1 MEMARVAIVCHS
13 YNNFFVLGSSPWGR
27 DRSVGAEGVRR
38 VWEDRRAA
46 QQCGNS
52 RCPAGKMYDLL
63 KNHFTDLPVLFS
75 EICKSAE
82 VLEGDGKS
90 LGSVRRWTYLMH
102 DTSDELLEV
111 IEKVVDVDDE
121 NRSLTLS
128 AIGGDVLRTHKRFDV
143 KVIVTPKG
151 TGSSV
156 KWHIIFEKVNED
168 DPHPDPYLELFNT
181 THERLELH
189 YHKDE

>member
-1 MEMARVAIVCHS
+1 MASRKVDRKPS
-13 YNNFFVLGSSPWGR
+13 GTPRSSLNMR
-27 DRSVGAEGVRR
+27 RTISMAEAPTHVIDIESE
-38 VWEDRRAA
+38 V
-46 QQCGNS
+46 

-63 KNHFTDLPVLFS
+63 KNHFTDLPVLFN